1 MCVLEVRSKGTRK
14 GARCHSS
21 QRPPDAILSRL
32 LGAPLGLARRQNTEL
47 SIRKK
52 TVESTYKYRGDLA
65 ETTLPEMLCTID
77 HFQVPGVVEAR
88 LGEVVKRVYIR
99 AGYVIHASSNDL
111 RDSLGAHL
119 LRKHTVRRDRVEE
132 LVKARSHS
140 NKRMG
145 VMLLERGILSPAQV
159 LRAIREQI
167 EAVIWSLFYWDEGE
181 VTFSLG
187 ELDAEDMVQIQL
199 PIRQV
204 IVEGIRRAPDAKAV
218 LARLGGKETIL
229 EPCFETEDLI
239 ETGLDVGDSQ
249 VLQTVDGKKTLF
261 ELCSQGPKPAGEI
274 AKLLYAFQVLHLI
287 GRPGETAKKPLARS
301 GPLKIKLGST
311 TSKK

>member
-1 MCVLEVRSKGTRK
+1 MWPRSSFDERSLW
-14 GARCHSS
+14 CPMS
-21 QRPPDAILSRL
+21 QGPKNSDAILLCPVSASCGSAHLQR
-32 LGAPLGLARRQNTEL
+32 TDL
-47 SIRKK
+47 SINEKSL
-52 TVESTYKYRGDLA
+52 ESTYKYRGNLA
-65 ETTLPEMLCTID
+65 ETTLPEMLYTID
-77 HFQVPGVVEAR
+77 RFHVPGVVEAR

-132 LVKARSHS
+132 LVKARSQS

-218 LARLGGKETIL
+218 LARLGSKETLL
-229 EPCFETEDLI
+229 EPCFDPEELV
-239 ETGLDVGDSQ
+239 ETGLDVGDFQ
-249 VLQTVDGKKTLF
+249 VLQTVDGSKTLF
-261 ELCSQGPKPAGEI
+261 ELCALGPKSAGEI
-274 AKLLYAFQVLHLI
+274 AKLLYAFHVLHLI
-287 GRPGETAKKPLARS
+287 GRQGEIAEKPAPRS
-301 GPLKIKLGST
+301 GPLKIRLGAT